1 MKKVLIT
8 GGLGFLGSY
17 SIEKFKSQGWGITV
31 IDNLSSNVI
40 APDDPIC
47 QGVKVIIKDVLDYE
61 WLSEK
66 EDENFDVIL
75 HLASPVGPVGILKHS
90 GKMAYLIL
98 KDIYWAI
105 YGANIHK
112 CPLVFISTSEI
123 YGHRDKAELL
133 VESDD
138 KVLKG
143 DFSVRNEYS
152 MAKLLCEI
160 VLDNTS
166 KVSDLKYQIIRPF
179 NISGARQ
186 LKDGGFVLPTFV
198 NQAFAGDDITV
209 FGNGEQVRAF
219 THVKDIVDGIYMTC
233 TTDKMNRIWNIG
245 NPDNISTINDLAAMV
260 KNITGSESE
269 IKHVDPKKIH
279 GPLYEEAW
287 DKIPNSEKIQNELNW
302 RPRFSK
308 IDIVEDVVEFYR
320 NRKQKVDVD

>member
-1 MKKVLIT
+1 MKSKNVLIT

-17 SIEKFKSQGWGITV
+17 SIEKFKGEGWNVTV

-40 APDDPIC
+40 PPDDEIC
-47 QGVKVIIKDVLDYE
+47 DGVDVIIKDVLDYG

-66 EDENFDVIL
+66 KTDFDIIL

-90 GKMAYLIL
+90 GKMAFLIL

-105 YGANIHK
+105 SGARVHN
-112 CPLVFISTSEI
+112 CPLIFVSTSEI

-133 VESDD
+133 KEIDD

-152 MAKLLCEI
+152 VAKLLCEI
-160 VLDNTS
+160 VLDNTA
-166 KVSDLKYQIIRPF
+166 KVSDLRYQIIRPF

-198 NQAFAGDDITV
+198 TQALENKDITV
-209 FGNGEQVRAF
+209 FNSGEQVRAF
-219 THVKDIVDGIYMTC
+219 THVKDIVDGIYLTC
-233 TTDKMNRIWNIG
+233 TTEKMNRIWNIG
-245 NPDNISTINDLAAMV
+245 NPENITTINYLANKV
-260 KNITGSESE
+260 KELTRSVSE
-269 IKHVDPKKIH
+269 IVHVDPKTIH

-287 DKIPNSEKIQNELNW
+287 DKIPNADLMKNELGW
-302 RPRFSK
+302 SPAYDKEEVIS
-308 IDIVEDVVEFYR
+308 DVVEHYG
-320 NRKQKVDVD
+320 KKAK